1 MADTKISALTA
12 VAALAKG
19 DKLALMDASDLT
31 ASFSLTLEKLG
42 EWVLAQHF
50 IRQAATY
57 TLTNSTAQQK
67 LFNSVTNGTLTLP
80 TGTYLFDAVIA
91 LTSMSST
98 GSSNGAF
105 SIKGG
110 GTATLSD
117 VLYHTDGIDG
127 AAATAATQTG
137 STTVATTGTSAA
149 SVVSGATQTAMT
161 MNHCGTF
168 EVTSAGTIIP
178 SITLVTAAAAI
189 VTAGSYFRCRRIGDI
204 NMVSQGDWT

>member
-19 DKLALMDASDLT
+19 DKLPITDVSDLT
-31 ASFSLTLEKLG
+31 ASYSVTLEKLG
-42 EWVLAQHF
+42 EWINAQHV

-57 TLTNSTAQQK
+57 TLTSSTAQQK

-80 TGTYLFDAVIA
+80 TGTYLFESVIA
-91 LTSMSST
+91 LTSMSATS
-98 GSSNGAF
+98 GNGAF
-105 SIKGG
+105 SVKGA
-110 GTATLSD
+110 GTAVLSD
-117 VLYHTDGIDG
+117 VLYHTVGVDG

-149 SVVSGATQTAMT
+149 SVVTAGTGTAMT
-161 MNHCGTF
+161 MRHHGTF
-168 EVTSAGTIIP
+168 EVTTTGTIIP
-178 SITLVTAAAAI
+178 SISLVTAAAAV
-189 VTAGSYFRCRRIGDI
+189 VTAGSYFKCQRVGDI